1 MPSPQGVLQPDPDLA
16 TTSAVRA
23 ITRFLRLLRRLGT
36 PVHPLIRTR
45 LREVETGLAVL
56 LDDPGQQ
63 PGRHRRTT
71 PEQPASPAPGNH
83 SPAGDTC
90 G

>member
-1 MPSPQGVLQPDPDLA
+1 MPSPQGILQPDPGPE

-23 ITRFLRLLRRLGT
+23 ITRFLRLLRRLGP

-63 PGRHRRTT
+63 PGRHRRPT
-71 PEQPASPAPGNH
+71 PEPASPAPGNH
-83 SPAGDTC
+83 SPAGDTP

>member
-1 MPSPQGVLQPDPDLA
+1 MPSPNGVLQPEPGLE
-16 TTSAVRA
+16 TTSAIRA

-36 PVHPLIRTR
+36 PVHPQVRTR
-45 LREVETGLAVL
+45 LREVETGLAGL

-63 PGRHRRTT
+63 PGRHRRPA
-71 PEQPASPAPGNH
+71 PEQPASPAPGSH
-83 SPAGDTC
+83 SPAGDTS